1 MGSVKEPTFKINPN
15 FRLTSKHL
23 SVRWHCVNSA
33 TLECEAAIELP
44 DRYVYLRLNIPELLC
59 QYNNGVLDMVYIPT
73 TEFST
78 KSIQKWLREL
88 FRDIIL
94 KVAKKVLPQRVRYWE
109 NLKGLKGT
117 GVTVKRLRK
126 IFSDNV
132 HFPTI

>member
-1 MGSVKEPTFKINPN
+1 M
-15 FRLTSKHL
+15 
-23 SVRWHCVNSA
+23 NSA